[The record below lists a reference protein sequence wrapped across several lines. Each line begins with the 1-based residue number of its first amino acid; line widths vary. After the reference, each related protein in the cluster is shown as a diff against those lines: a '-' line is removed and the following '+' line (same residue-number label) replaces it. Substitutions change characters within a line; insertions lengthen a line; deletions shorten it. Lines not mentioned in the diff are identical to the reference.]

1 MQSITLQYI
10 LNHYVLIIYCFA
22 KKYTNFDMLT
32 NIISTCK
39 ALLILTVV
47 CHYYI

>member
-22 KKYTNFDMLT
+22 LKKYSNFDMLT
-32 NIISTCK
+32 NIFSYETELYNIP
-39 ALLILTVV
+39 
-47 CHYYI
+47 